1 MSLPSVFQL
10 PDGKDGLF
18 PGLDDYLTT
27 MKEGPIDR
35 FNASHTA

>member
-18 PGLDDYLTT
+18 SGLDDDLTT
-27 MKEGPIDR
+27 MKKRP
-35 FNASHTA
+35 NPSV